1 MQAPDEAGYV
11 TSSRMEVYR
20 GSTLALT
27 VAHIGVA
34 AGLEIDG
41 ERMAFT
47 EEPLRSHRL
56 QGAVGGQE
64 KFFSAALP

>member
-1 MQAPDEAGYV
+1 
-11 TSSRMEVYR
+11 MEVYR

-27 VAHIGVA
+27 VAHIGMA

>member
-1 MQAPDEAGYV
+1 M
-11 TSSRMEVYR
+11 SRMEVYLGR
-20 GSTLALT
+20 TLALT